1 MRVSILL
8 FLVFSLLHIQAQNAG
23 FYQVNYLRFIN
34 DKVIENHDTI
44 VLRCS
49 KEHAIIASAK
59 FNNKKNDFPY
69 EFSWFLTAQLGHIHQ
84 VSCLDAEH
92 AIATVDSS
100 SFKNQTFEI
109 TDETKKIL
117 GYNCKKAVVKINSN
131 TITLWFTLDLN
142 IYGGPSAL
150 GTHLGL
156 VL

>member
-34 DKVIENHDTI
+34 DKAIENQDTI

-69 EFSWFLTAQLGHIHQ
+69 EFSWFSTAQL
-84 VSCLDAEH
+84 
-92 AIATVDSS
+92 
-100 SFKNQTFEI
+100 
-109 TDETKKIL
+109 
-117 GYNCKKAVVKINSN
+117 
-131 TITLWFTLDLN
+131 
-142 IYGGPSAL
+142 
-150 GTHLGL
+150 
-156 VL
+156 